1 MRSPRGAGQPERKVR
16 ASLLDRLLDDEPAG
30 AVERPPFRVQ
40 TRSRFA
46 RSMIRD
52 LSWLLNT
59 RTTERFDVG
68 EAGPR
73 SVLDYGVDDFT
84 HLAPASFDDQRL
96 VARYVRDAIAAFEP
110 RLQVR
115 RLVVEPLEGKPAVC
129 SVYVEA
135 MLVAEGIRE
144 PVSFRA
150 VFDTNEGSVEVH
162 GR

>member
-1 MRSPRGAGQPERKVR
+1 MRSPREADAPQRKVR
-16 ASLLDRLLDDEPAG
+16 ASVLDRLLDDEPSSG
-30 AVERPPFRVQ
+30 AERPPFRVQ
-40 TRSRFA
+40 NRSAFA

-52 LSWLLNT
+52 LSLLLNT

-73 SVLDYGVDDFT
+73 TVLDYGVDDFT
-84 HLAPASFDDQRL
+84 HLAPASYDDRR
-96 VARYVRDAIAAFEP
+96 VIARHVKDAIAAFEP
-110 RLQVR
+110 RLKVR
-115 RLVVEPLEGKPAVC
+115 RLAVEPLEGKPSVC

-135 MLVAEGIRE
+135 YLEAEGIRE

-150 VFDTNEGSVEVH
+150 VFDTNEGSVEVN

>member
-1 MRSPRGAGQPERKVR
+1 MRSPRGADEPPRKVR
-16 ASLLDRLLDDEPAG
+16 ASLLDRLMDDEPSG

-40 TRSRFA
+40 TRNQFT

-52 LSWLLNT
+52 LTWLLNT

-84 HLAPASFDDQRL
+84 HLTPASYDDQRL
-96 VARYVRDAIAAFEP
+96 VARQVKDAITAFEP
-110 RLQVR
+110 RLDVR
-115 RLVVEPLEGKPAVC
+115 RLSVEPIDGKPGMCAVF
-129 SVYVEA
+129 VEA
-135 MLVAEGIRE
+135 ILNADGVRE

-150 VFDTNEGSVEVH
+150 VLNTKEGSAEVH